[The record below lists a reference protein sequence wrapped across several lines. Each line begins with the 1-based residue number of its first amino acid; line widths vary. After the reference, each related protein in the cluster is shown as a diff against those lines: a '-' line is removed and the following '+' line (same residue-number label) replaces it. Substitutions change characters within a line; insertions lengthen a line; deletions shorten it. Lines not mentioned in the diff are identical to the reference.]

1 MLFAV
6 IPLTISDSSIQ
17 LRPCSGSSAIWRR
30 SMLPA
35 TRADERSTSGA
46 WLLTVTVSSRLASR
60 IVTGGTVALAPT
72 SSSMPVSSAVAKP
85 GSSIRSVYCAGRQVL
100 ELIAAVDAGDFHGL
114 AARR

>member
-30 SMLPA
+30 SMLPL
-35 TRADERSTSGA
+35 TRADERSTSGV
-46 WLLTVTVSSRLASR
+46 WLLTVTVSSRLASF

-72 SSSMPVSSAVAKP
+72 SSSMPVSSAVANP
-85 GSSIRSVYCAGRQVL
+85 GSSIRSVYSPGGR
-100 ELIAAVDAGDFHGL
+100 FSN
-114 AARR
+114 